1 MFFALV
7 LPWHDTYDKCSS
19 GCHANRVGVIT
30 TRGEKHEICWNEPKT
45 AVTLLSLRQAA
56 PQQSKASF
64 DCIRLA
70 LSLHRQSEQTTP
82 VKPDSTPIFDLLI
95 QNKYNFFALFWPWHN
110 QRVIDLQQLC
120 LKKILSAMVNK
131 KTEITSSCMKKRANV
146 IVRP

>member
-7 LPWHDTYDKCSS
+7 LPWHDTYDKRSN
-19 GCHANRVGVIT
+19 GCHANRAGVIT
-30 TRGEKHEICWNEPKT
+30 TRGEIHEICWNEAKT

-70 LSLHRQSEQTTP
+70 LSLHRQSEQTTS

-95 QNKYNFFALFWPWHN
+95 QNKY
-110 QRVIDLQQLC
+110 
-120 LKKILSAMVNK
+120 K
-131 KTEITSSCMKKRANV
+131 
-146 IVRP
+146 